1 MEKVTKAEL
10 VRGMIFAAKQQNK
23 DAVSLIADVM
33 QHFGFGRQLARTY
46 ILKNWERV
54 QVAAAQ
60 AEAQATVQ
68 AELETAKEQTKR
80 ALSMSKDAIRKREQR
95 AAKRAAAAAVA

>member
-54 QVAAAQ
+54 QVAAQ